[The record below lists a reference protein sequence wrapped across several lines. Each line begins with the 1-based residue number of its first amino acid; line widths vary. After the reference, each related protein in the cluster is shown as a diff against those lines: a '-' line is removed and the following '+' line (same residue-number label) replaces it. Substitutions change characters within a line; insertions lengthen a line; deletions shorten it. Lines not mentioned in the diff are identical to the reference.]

1 MKGKRVRRL
10 KKLRLENYEEE
21 CGWEIYLEI
30 GMDSCDEKQ
39 MIEEV
44 KMTLKNEVHNSWEW
58 LRRRDLEPLEKKF
71 LLCYG
76 TLLLLEKKEWKHFSF
91 NNPFGMFLS

>member
-1 MKGKRVRRL
+1 MKAKTVTTF
-10 KKLRLENYEEE
+10 KKFTLHNYEEE
-21 CGWEIYLEI
+21 SPSEIYLEI
-30 GMDSCDEKQ
+30 AIDTSDDKQ
-39 MIEEV
+39 IIEQV

-58 LRRRDLEPLEKKF
+58 FTRRDLQPLEKKF

-76 TLLLLEKKEWKHFSF
+76 TLFLLEKKEWKHFSF